1 MKGDGLRIQTHRV
14 AGDEVTIRVTETLDD
29 LDRFADWVR
38 FVGRR
43 VVAFDTETT
52 GLDVFSTGFRLRVAQ
67 FGTAREAW
75 VIPVDRLC
83 LPEPYASAALDAA
96 SRALRS
102 LPRVT
107 IHNAPF
113 DSIVA
118 SEHMLGVDL
127 VELWSRVTDTAILC
141 HLCDPRGPEDGGPG
155 LSLKTNSARRVDPN
169 APDTANGLTAVFR
182 SLGHTKATGWEAI
195 PIDHPTYTLYAGLDV
210 ILGAR
215 LHESLAAEVA
225 NRGFDRLAEFE
236 HAVARICTQMEAL
249 GVRVDPE
256 YLEQLRDTLA
266 AEYDAQAAL
275 ALAYGVRSV
284 NAPAQVSAALLGM
297 GEELTELTD
306 AGNLS
311 VDKEV
316 LMPLADLDREWQRVG
331 AREPNPLADAVLR
344 AKRAG
349 KWRTS
354 YAEAMLARRDADD
367 RIHPS
372 IASLK
377 ARTARMSI
385 SRPALQ
391 QLPAGDW
398 VIRRA
403 LIAEEAGVFGSVD
416 YAAVEMRILAA
427 LAADPVMMRA
437 IHEGRDLHDF
447 TAELLYGPEFTKFHR
462 KVAKGIGFGKV
473 YGGGAETLSRQTG
486 APLGQVKAALREYDR
501 QYRAVKRYSSRLV
514 SRAEYGRRE
523 VVTPAGRVLPL
534 DRRRLYAAVNY
545 MVQSTARDVLAQALL
560 DMDAKGL
567 TPYLRLPIH
576 DEVVFTAPKDIA
588 GEVGRSIAD
597 TMRVPDFF
605 GVPLDTDLEIGGRS
619 WGSLYGA
626 AA

>member
-1 MKGDGLRIQTHRV
+1 MRVQTHRV
-14 AGDEVTIRVTETLDD
+14 AGDEVSIYITETVEDVDAFLK
-29 LDRFADWVR
+29 WVER
-38 FVGRR
+38 NAHRTI
-43 VVAFDTETT
+43 AFDTETT
-52 GLDVFSTGFRLRVAQ
+52 GLDAFTEGFRLRVAQ
-67 FGTAREAW
+67 FATESEAW
-75 VIPVDRLC
+75 VLPVDQLC
-83 LPEPYASAALDAA
+83 VPEPYASWALEAA
-96 SRALRS
+96 SRALRQ
-102 LPRVT
+102 LPRIT
-107 IHNAPF
+107 IHNATF

-118 SEHMLGVDL
+118 VEHMLGVDL
-127 VELWSRVTDTAILC
+127 EELWERLTDTAILV

-155 LSLKTNSARRVDPN
+155 LSLKTNSARRVDAN
-169 APDTANGLTAVFR
+169 APDTAEGLNAEFR
-182 SLGHTKATGWEAI
+182 KIGHTKDTGWAHI
-195 PIDHPTYTLYAGLDV
+195 PIDNPLYTLYAGLDV

-215 LHESLAAEVA
+215 LYRSLAVEIEV
-225 NRGFDRLAEFE
+225 RGFERLSDFE
-236 HAVARICTQMEAL
+236 HAVALVCTKMEAV
-249 GVRVDPE
+249 GFRVDPE
-256 YLEQLRDTLA
+256 YLEQLRDQLA
-266 AEYDAQAAL
+266 RDFEQWSGVAL
-275 ALAYGVRSV
+275 GYGVRSV
-284 NAPAQVSAALLGM
+284 NAPAQVSSALLGM

-306 AGNLS
+306 AGNLK
-311 VDKEV
+311 VDKEI
-316 LMPLADLDREWQRVG
+316 LMSFADLDREWQRIG

-349 KWRTS
+349 KWQKS
-354 YAEAMLARRDADD
+354 YADAMLTRRDPDD

-385 SRPALQ
+385 SRPPLQ
-391 QLPAGDW
+391 QLPSGDW

-403 LIAEEAGVFGSVD
+403 LIAEEGGVVGSVD
-416 YAAVEMRILAA
+416 YAAVEMRVLAA
-427 LAADPVMMRA
+427 LANDQKMIRA

-473 YGGGAETLSRQTG
+473 YGGGADTLSRQTG
-486 APLGQVKAALREYDR
+486 APIEQVKAALREYDR
-501 QYRAVKRYSSRLV
+501 VYRGVKRYSSRLMQ
-514 SRAEYGRRE
+514 RAEYGRKE

-534 DRRRLYAAVNY
+534 DRRRIYAAVNY

-567 TPYLRLPIH
+567 TPYLRLPVH

-588 GEVGRSIAD
+588 EEVGRSIAE

-605 GVPLDTDLEIGGRS
+605 GVPLDTDLEIGGMS